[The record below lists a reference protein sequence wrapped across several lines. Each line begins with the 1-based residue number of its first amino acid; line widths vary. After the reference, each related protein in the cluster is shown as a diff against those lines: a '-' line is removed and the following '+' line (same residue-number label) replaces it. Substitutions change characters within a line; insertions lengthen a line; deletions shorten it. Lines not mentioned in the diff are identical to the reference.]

1 MAERPIV
8 AKPREI
14 VVFKYPGLR
23 PPIENA
29 LNRAYGMVKD
39 EMLAEGTPAKNEKLH
54 PPFVDQLTVP
64 DGASES
70 DDCILNCIMKQLG
83 INYD

>member
-1 MAERPIV
+1 MVKDEMLAEGTP
-8 AKPREI
+8 AKNEKLHP
-14 VVFKYPGLR
+14 L
-23 PPIENA
+23 ENA